1 MSTYIMHHGIRG
13 QKWGVRRFQDAA
25 GELTAAGK
33 ARYLEKRK
41 RRDDEN
47 GIVRDNYDSGR
58 NWHNANVAE
67 KKRFNNTDRGI
78 NASRKHRIAH
88 GKALVESGE
97 TTGKRILKR
106 FGAGLLRGTITGI
119 TGGVANTVLT
129 GQVMSEN
136 PNAKIIAGAN
146 AAKVAIGVADT
157 YYGVKNLVGLYQDIV
172 DMNEYKRSDEYKKSR
187 RR

>member
-1 MSTYIMHHGIRG
+1 MSTYLIHHGIKG
-13 QKWGVRRFQDAA
+13 QRWGVRRFQDAA
-25 GELTAAGK
+25 GDLTAAGK
-33 ARYLEKRK
+33 ARYFERRK
-41 RRDDEN
+41 RRDEEN

-58 NWHNANVAE
+58 NWHNANVSE

-78 NASRKHRIAH
+78 NASRKHRMAH

-97 TTGKRILKR
+97 TTGSRILKR
-106 FGAGLLRGTITGI
+106 FGAAILRSTATGI
-119 TGGVANTVLT
+119 AGGIANTVIG